1 MGRGVGVFHALILCI
16 TFKPKFPASMKKLV
30 LFDGHCNLCNKSVQF
45 ILNHERKPE
54 LFFASLQ
61 SDIGQ
66 AILKEHHFPANYTD
80 SVLFFQNE
88 QLFQQS
94 TAALK
99 ISRYLRFPWRMVRMG
114 YIIPR
119 FLRDVIYRYVAKNR
133 LRWFGETD
141 SCWVMT
147 KEWKERFLG

>member
-1 MGRGVGVFHALILCI
+1 MEGYKILSFI
-16 TFKPKFPASMKKLV
+16 FESPTPTLPMKNIV
-30 LFDGHCNLCNKSVQF
+30 IFDGHCNLCNKSVQF
-45 ILNHERKPE
+45 ILQHERSAD
-54 LFFASLQ
+54 LYFASLQ
-61 SDIGQ
+61 SEFGQ
-66 AILKEHHFPANYTD
+66 TILKKHGFPENYTD

-119 FLRDVIYRYVAKNR
+119 FLRDVIYRYIAKNR
-133 LRWFGETD
+133 LR
-141 SCWVMT
+141 
-147 KEWKERFLG
+147 